1 MHSILFFILYL
12 VRKIFSFSIRP
23 LPSVAHAVY
32 FWFSLLFLITRTS
45 AFLLFAAAIHDE
57 SKRPIEVL
65 RAVPKKSFCSEVER
79 FIEEV
84 VNGTLSLTGMRFFY
98 MTRKLMLSVSSVTS
112 ND

>member
-1 MHSILFFILYL
+1 MIFIRFLFCCIQNIAISLY
-12 VRKIFSFSIRP
+12 FSIRP

-32 FWFSLLFLITRTS
+32 FWFSLFFLITRTS

-65 RAVPKKSFCSEVER
+65 RAVPKKSLCTEVER

-84 VNGTLSLTGMRFFY
+84 VNGTLSLTDMRFFY
-98 MTRKLMLSVSSVTS
+98 MTRKLILSVS
-112 ND
+112 